1 MDYLDIWNK
10 GFDEGKAIQINLI
23 NSHCGTDFKSL
34 TEIIIY
40 IREVEFNKRLEAQN
54 A

>member
-1 MDYLDIWNK
+1 MDYLDIWTK
-10 GFDEGKAIQINLI
+10 GFEEGKSLQIKLI
-23 NSHCGTDFKSL
+23 NDHCGTGFQSL

-40 IREVEFNKRLEAQN
+40 IREVEFNKRLEANN